1 MKMLVSRKNL
11 PFIHFVAGIRT
22 ASINVFEAV
31 TKSAMG
37 CEVALANVGLEPFA
51 ESSVEGG
58 VFGFGDQTSFFDK
71 VGVGA
76 EGDVLHGKQ
85 CTLPIAHCPV
95 HTSLGNL
102 DSREAK
108 ALSSVGDWGS
118 GARA

>member
-11 PFIHFVAGIRT
+11 PFIHFVAGKRT

-51 ESSVEGG
+51 ESGVEGG
-58 VFGFGDQTSFFDK
+58 VFGFGDQTGLFEE

-76 EGDVLHGKQ
+76 EGDVLH
-85 CTLPIAHCPV
+85 AVSVHDVV
-95 HTSLGNL
+95 HTDKCTPQSAAGQ
-102 DSREAK
+102 R
-108 ALSSVGDWGS
+108 
-118 GARA
+118 